1 MDGEI
6 VALHRYPIKG
16 FTPEPVAEA
25 RLTGG
30 AAFPHDRLFAVEN
43 GPSGFDPDA
52 PVFIPKRRF
61 AVLARSA
68 LVASVHTRFDER
80 RCWLE
85 ADAPGQPRF
94 SATLSDEAGRDA
106 FAAWLTPVL
115 APDEGGPYRLID
127 GRGHRFL
134 DDPVG
139 HVSVLNLAS
148 VRDLADRIGRPLD
161 PLRFRANVH
170 VEGWPAWAEN
180 DMGGAS
186 LRLGAA
192 DVVVSRPI
200 VRCAATEV
208 DPATAERD
216 RPIPADL
223 HRLYGH
229 VWCGIYL
236 QVVSGGQ
243 IRIGD
248 RVIED

>member
-1 MDGEI
+1 
-6 VALHRYPIKG
+6 
-16 FTPEPVAEA
+16 
-25 RLTGG
+25 
-30 AAFPHDRLFAVEN
+30 
-43 GPSGFDPDA
+43 
-52 PVFIPKRRF
+52 
-61 AVLARSA
+61 
-68 LVASVHTRFDER
+68 
-80 RCWLE
+80 
-85 ADAPGQPRF
+85 
-94 SATLSDEAGRDA
+94 
-106 FAAWLTPVL
+106 
-115 APDEGGPYRLID
+115 
-127 GRGHRFL
+127 
-134 DDPVG
+134 
-139 HVSVLNLAS
+139 
-148 VRDLADRIGRPLD
+148 
-161 PLRFRANVH
+161 
-170 VEGWPAWAEN
+170 
-180 DMGGAS
+180 MGGAS